1 MTHSSPLMYH
11 DHHFHPLGYA
21 ALVTGLEL
29 MDASD
34 IGEVMRR
41 VADFADSIEGPV
53 IGQRLNDEG
62 LAEGR
67 LPTREDLDDVI
78 ADRPVL
84 IYRYCGHIAVANSA
98 ALSLA
103 GVDSASADPEGGS
116 FDRDSA
122 GRPNGVLRETA
133 IQSVSATVAPLVTGP
148 PDSAILRALSD
159 LGRMGI
165 GSVTGI
171 VSAGEP
177 LWCGVRDEL
186 DALCRLAP
194 ALPVDVDV
202 LVIASNT
209 HELAE
214 AAEKIRNTQGRIR
227 FLGWKDFADGSF
239 GGHTAAMYEPFA
251 DRPDTSGTDRLDP
264 EHAMTM
270 ARTSMMLGGSVAI
283 HAIGDR
289 ANDRVLDV
297 FDELIDMGADP
308 ERLRVEHASLLTDAA
323 IERMSRLG
331 VTASVQP
338 AFLASEG
345 DWLEKRLGEERMSRV
360 YPFRS
365 LLEAGVKVI
374 GGSDSPVELPDP
386 ASGIAAAIDRP
397 GFNPSEALSPDQ
409 AEAIF
414 APPPR
419 F

>member
-1 MTHSSPLMYH
+1 MYH

-29 MDASD
+29 MDAPD
-34 IGEVMRR
+34 LDTVARR
-41 VADFADSIEGPV
+41 VGEFASRVEGPV
-53 IGQRLNDEG
+53 IGQRLNDER
-62 LAEGR
+62 LAERR
-67 LPTREDLDDVI
+67 LPTREDLDNAVGE
-78 ADRPVL
+78 RPVL

-103 GVDSASADPEGGS
+103 GVDRDSTDPEGGS
-116 FDRDSA
+116 FDRDLA
-122 GRPNGVLRETA
+122 GLPNGVLRETA
-133 IQSVSATVAPLVTGP
+133 IQTVSSAIAPLVTGP

-159 LGRMGI
+159 LTRMGI
-165 GSVTGI
+165 ESVTGI
-171 VSAGEP
+171 VSVGEP

-194 ALPVDVDV
+194 ALPIDVDV
-202 LVIASNT
+202 LVIASDT
-209 HELAE
+209 HQLAE
-214 AAEKIRNTQGRIR
+214 AAEKIRNTQGRIQ

-239 GGHTAAMYEPFA
+239 GGHTAAMHEPFA
-251 DRPDTSGTDRLDP
+251 DRPDTSGTDRLDA
-264 EHAMTM
+264 EHVMTM
-270 ARTSMMLGGSVAI
+270 ARASMMLGGSVAI

-297 FDELIDMGADP
+297 FEELVEMGADP

-323 IERMSRLG
+323 IERMARLG

-345 DWLEKRLGEERMSRV
+345 DWLEKRLGEERMNRV

-386 ASGIAAAIDRP
+386 AIGIAAAVDRP
-397 GFNPSEALSPDQ
+397 GFNQSETLTPDQ
-409 AEAIF
+409 AEALF
-414 APPPR
+414 APPAR